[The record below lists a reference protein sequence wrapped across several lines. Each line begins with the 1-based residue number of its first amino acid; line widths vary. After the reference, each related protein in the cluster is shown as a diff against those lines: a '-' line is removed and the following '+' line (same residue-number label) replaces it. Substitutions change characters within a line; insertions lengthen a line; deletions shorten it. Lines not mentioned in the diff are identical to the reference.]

1 MIEQS
6 EILRRRDMRDV
17 FTFTID
23 PADAKD
29 FDDALSFEIINQGE
43 ASNKDE
49 VSNKGELSN
58 LQTGEASNKDEVSNL
73 QTDSPAVYQIGVHIA
88 DVSFYVRPGTK
99 TDEDAYKRG
108 TSVYLVDRVLPMLPE
123 ELCNDKCSLRP
134 NEDKLCM
141 SVIFTMDAD
150 ARVLKYKICRTVIR
164 SNARLNYDE
173 AQQIITANQTNV
185 EKPIDFWLRKG
196 KADGESEPTET
207 CRTMIEHVICANQ
220 TNDTQSREN
229 RIGGGTEAHRTQHEG
244 NTQLSEAILV
254 LNNIASKLRAER
266 IANGALTIEQDEMRF
281 RLDEHGHPTEIY
293 FEHPNEAHHLI
304 EEFMLLANRTV
315 AKAVGSGRPFVYRVH
330 DLPDGEKLEVVSSFR
345 KRFPNLQRAID
356 LLTIRAQAKA
366 VYSTYNIGHYGLA
379 FTHYTHFTSP
389 IRRYPDLM
397 VHRLVEKYIL
407 TGKKE
412 SLTRE
417 ELEEKCEHCSAC
429 EQEAAQAE
437 RDSIKLFQAMW
448 MSDHIG
454 EVLPGHISGVT
465 DFGLFVQLDES
476 RCEGLIHVSNIGE
489 KGEYW
494 QYDEKNFRL
503 VCENKNHTSPESP
516 KSYTLGDPVTVKV
529 VRADVNR
536 AQIDF
541 EFA

>member
-1 MIEQS
+1 MSIIEQS

-29 FDDALSFEIINQGE
+29 FDDAISFERLP
-43 ASNKDE
+43 
-49 VSNKGELSN
+49 V
-58 LQTGEASNKDEVSNL
+58 TGEGLPE
-73 QTDSPAVYQIGVHIA
+73 TYQIGVHIA
-88 DVSFYVRPGTK
+88 DVSFYVRPNTK
-99 TDEDAYKRG
+99 VDDDAYKRG

-141 SVIFTMDAD
+141 SVVFTMDAD

-173 AQQIITANQTNV
+173 AQAVIEANQT
-185 EKPIDFWLRKG
+185 
-196 KADGESEPTET
+196 GERE
-207 CRTMIEHVICANQ
+207 
-220 TNDTQSREN
+220 SREN
-229 RIGGGTEAHRTQHEG
+229 RIGGKSESERT
-244 NTQLSEAILV
+244 
-254 LNNIASKLRAER
+254 LNRVIRTLNALAAKLRAER
-266 IANGALTIEQDEMRF
+266 IANGALTIEQEEMRF

-293 FEHPNEAHHLI
+293 FEQSNEAHHLI

-330 DLPDGEKLEVVSSFR
+330 DLPNADKLDELQAFKRKMGKRVS
-345 KRFPNLQRAID
+345 QQAID
-356 LLTIRAQAKA
+356 MLTIRAQAKA

-379 FTHYTHFTSP
+379 FSHYTHFTSP

-412 SLTRE
+412 TLTRE

-437 RDSIKLFQAMW
+437 RDSIKLFQTMW
-448 MSDHIG
+448 MNDHIG
-454 EVLPGHISGVT
+454 EILPGHICGVT
-465 DFGLFVQLDES
+465 EFGLFVQLDES
-476 RCEGLIHVSNIGE
+476 RCEGLVHISKIGE
-489 KGEYW
+489 PGEYW
-494 QYDEKNFRL
+494 QYDEKNYRL
-503 VCENKNHTSPESP
+503 VCENK
-516 KSYTLGDPVTVKV
+516 KSYTLGDAVTVKV
-529 VRADVNR
+529 VRADINR

-541 EFA
+541 EIA

>member
-1 MIEQS
+1 MIDEK

-29 FDDALSFEIINQGE
+29 FDDAISF
-43 ASNKDE
+43 
-49 VSNKGELSN
+49 
-58 LQTGEASNKDEVSNL
+58 
-73 QTDSPAVYQIGVHIA
+73 AVNDDDTYQIGIHIA

-141 SVIFTMDAD
+141 SVIFTMDAH
-150 ARVLKYKICRTVIR
+150 ARVLKYKVCRTVIS

-173 AQQIITANQTNV
+173 AQQIICENQT
-185 EKPIDFWLRKG
+185 
-196 KADGESEPTET
+196 SETL
-207 CRTMIEHVICANQ
+207 
-220 TNDTQSREN
+220 SREN
-229 RIGGGTEAHRTQHEG
+229 RVGGK
-244 NTQLSEAILV
+244 SEADAMQV
-254 LNNIASKLRAER
+254 LAITTLNSLAQILRADR

-281 RLDEHGHPTEIY
+281 RLDANGHPTDIY
-293 FEHPNEAHHLI
+293 FEQPNEAHHLI
-304 EEFMLLANRTV
+304 EEFMLLANRTI
-315 AKAVGSGRPFVYRVH
+315 ATAVGSGRPFVYRVH
-330 DLPDGEKLEVVSSFR
+330 DLPDGEKLDQIKAFKR
-345 KRFPNLQRAID
+345 KMGNRATQQTID

-379 FTHYTHFTSP
+379 FSHYTHFTSP

-412 SLTRE
+412 SMTRE
-417 ELEEKCEHCSAC
+417 ELEDKCEHCSAC

-437 RDSIKLFQAMW
+437 RDSVKLFQAIW
-448 MSDHIG
+448 MNDHIG
-454 EVLPGHISGVT
+454 EILSGHISGVT
-465 DFGLFVQLDES
+465 DFGLFVQLDDS
-476 RCEGLIHVSNIGE
+476 RCEGLIHISKIGFP
-489 KGEYW
+489 GETW
-494 QYDEKNFRL
+494 MYDEKNYRL
-503 VCENKNHTSPESP
+503 VCAENRISH
-516 KSYTLGDPVTVKV
+516 TLGDKVTVKV
-529 VRADVNR
+529 VQVDINR
-536 AQIDF
+536 SLIDF

>member
-1 MIEQS
+1 
-6 EILRRRDMRDV
+6 MREA

-29 FDDALSFEIINQGE
+29 FDDALSFEIIKYPNDAINDQMV
-43 ASNKDE
+43 NDQM
-49 VSNKGELSN
+49 VN
-58 LQTGEASNKDEVSNL
+58 
-73 QTDSPAVYQIGVHIA
+73 YQIGVHIA

-99 TDEDAYKRG
+99 IDEDAYKRG

-134 NEDKLCM
+134 GEDKLCL

-164 SNARLNYDE
+164 SDARLNYDE
-173 AQQIITANQTNV
+173 AQDVIMANQT
-185 EKPIDFWLRKG
+185 
-196 KADGESEPTET
+196 GETL
-207 CRTMIEHVICANQ
+207 
-220 TNDTQSREN
+220 SREN
-229 RIGGGTEAHRTQHEG
+229 RNGG
-244 NTQLSEAILV
+244 NTGEKASLKQALAT
-254 LNNIASKLRAER
+254 LNTLAQKLRAER

-281 RLDEHGHPTEIY
+281 RLDKNGFPTEIY
-293 FEHPNEAHHLI
+293 FEQPNEAHHLI

-330 DLPDGEKLEVVSSFR
+330 DLPDGEKLENAKQFQ
-345 KRFPNLQRAID
+345 KRFPQLRNAYD

-366 VYSTYNIGHYGLA
+366 IYSTYNIGHYGLA

-397 VHRLVEKYIL
+397 VHRLVDKYIL

-412 SLTRE
+412 TMTRE
-417 ELEEKCEHCSAC
+417 QMEEMCEHCSAC

-437 RDSIKLFQAMW
+437 RDSIKMFQAMW
-448 MSDHIG
+448 ITSHVG
-454 EVLPGHISGVT
+454 EILPGHISGVT

-476 RCEGLIHVSNIGE
+476 RCEGLVHITKIGAQ
-489 KGEYW
+489 GEYW
-494 QYDEKNFRL
+494 QYDEKNYRL
-503 VCENKNHTSPESP
+503 VCENKKSESDRAVS
-516 KSYTLGDPVTVKV
+516 SYTLGDPVVVQV
-529 VRADVNR
+529 VRADINKG
-536 AQIDF
+536 QIDF
-541 EFA
+541 ELVPEEPIKDQKA